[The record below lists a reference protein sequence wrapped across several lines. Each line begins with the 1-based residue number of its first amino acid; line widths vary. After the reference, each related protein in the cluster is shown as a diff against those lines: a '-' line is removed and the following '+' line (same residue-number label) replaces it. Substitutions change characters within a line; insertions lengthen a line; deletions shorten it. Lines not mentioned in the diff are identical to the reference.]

1 VAHGV
6 NAVADATGVRKIASA
21 ATQSLKS
28 SRRAFPGAPLIAGLK
43 DSLQHGSPSDA
54 TCLERLRDDILLGM
68 SKLDPLFMFLAF
80 CGTVG
85 VLGFGIFIVLLFLAL
100 MFGVSLG
107 EWTRVHDGL
116 CYNLTET
123 PELAD
128 SGSSFPPMGVPLLNG
143 HWVSTH
149 CIPAQF
155 YFMICVKFFT
165 GFFGYLQICPLVWRL
180 SILAHAFGGG
190 RSSEDGLDFY
200 GRRTNVIWFHIP
212 RRKRAQ
218 VAVANTVASFANI
231 GGIAAHGVYWHY
243 SQWMVM
249 PSVGAFLTLGMMAFG
264 IIPGII
270 GGVKQSKAEAKL
282 CREHPHKFPPSVS
295 TELKER
301 IAMWRKGEIPGSFC
315 TLLYDFF
322 QDNYESFTLAAV
334 ADTTFASQ
342 PLAENPELAQRLAAS
357 VHCRGERR
365 LSDDMRAGAGVC
377 DA

>member
-1 VAHGV
+1 VPCG
-6 NAVADATGVRKIASA
+6 
-21 ATQSLKS
+21 Q
-28 SRRAFPGAPLIAGLK
+28 AFPGAPLIAGLK

-107 EWTRVHDGL
+107 EWTRVHGTVRRHLARPLRTRPATGCAALCLTAGVWPSHTADGL

-231 GGIAAHGVYWHY
+231 GGIA
-243 SQWMVM
+243 
-249 PSVGAFLTLGMMAFG
+249 
-264 IIPGII
+264 
-270 GGVKQSKAEAKL
+270 
-282 CREHPHKFPPSVS
+282 
-295 TELKER
+295 
-301 IAMWRKGEIPGSFC
+301 
-315 TLLYDFF
+315 
-322 QDNYESFTLAAV
+322 
-334 ADTTFASQ
+334 
-342 PLAENPELAQRLAAS
+342 
-357 VHCRGERR
+357 
-365 LSDDMRAGAGVC
+365 
-377 DA
+377 